1 MSEPKLPCLR
11 TVIVEDEPIAMLQ
24 MKSML
29 QGCPSIELVGEARNG
44 KQALDVIQDVQPDLV
59 FLDIQMPVLTGFEVL
74 KALQG
79 DTLPLIVFTTAYEE
93 YAVQAFDLHAV
104 DYLLKP
110 FSDERLNKALARVM
124 ERRQLAE
131 EDQKGTLL
139 QAVEYLLNKG
149 DGPSVTAGAEP
160 KLAIKESG
168 EVLLIPQTEIDWV
181 DAAGDYMCI
190 HSKGQTHIQ
199 RCTMTQLLEK
209 LDSRRFCRIHRST
222 VVNVDRITKVI
233 PHTKGES
240 FLMLDCGEKLKVSR
254 NCREAIQQFLA
265 S

>member
-1 MSEPKLPCLR
+1 MSVPKLSRLR

-29 QGCPSIELVGEARNG
+29 KDSPTIEIVGEARNG
-44 KQALDVIQDVQPDLV
+44 KQALEVIQDVQPDLV
-59 FLDIQMPVLTGFEVL
+59 FLDIQIPVLTGFEVL
-74 KALQG
+74 KALQA
-79 DTLPLIVFTTAYEE
+79 DVLPLIVFTTAYEE
-93 YAVQAFDLHAV
+93 YAVRAFELHAV

-110 FSDERLNKALARVM
+110 FSEERLRTSLVRVL
-124 ERRQLAE
+124 ERWHLPDEQ
-131 EDQKGTLL
+131 QKGQLL
-139 QAVEYLLNKG
+139 QAVDHILNKG
-149 DGPSVTAGAEP
+149 DSPSISTGAEP

-168 EVLLIPQTEIDWV
+168 EVLLIPQTDIDWV

-199 RCTMTQLLEK
+199 RCTMKQLLEK
-209 LDSRRFCRIHRST
+209 LDPSRFCRIHRST
-222 VVNVDRITKVI
+222 VVNVDRIVKVI
-233 PHTKGES
+233 PHSKGES
-240 FLMLDCGEKLKVSR
+240 FLMLNCGEKLKVSR